1 MIKMIEEL
9 CDRIIEHEEFKKD
22 YMWASTNSAKRQLD
36 KNSEDGIDDYQV
48 DIILKLLIHLMLNFV
63 HP

>member
-22 YMWASTNSAKRQLD
+22 YMWASTNSARIQLD
-36 KNSEDGIDDYQV
+36 KKSEDCIDDYRG
-48 DIILKLLIHLMLNFV
+48 DIILKLLLQINC
-63 HP
+63 